1 MDSRDLERVAR
12 RHGIELILE
21 FGSMLTGYVHSRS
34 DRDLGVL
41 LDRPTFSLRE
51 LADIRHDLAAL
62 FPGAEVDMAIIN
74 RADPLFLKK
83 MTERCRLLYGA
94 PRRLAELRIYAFKRH
109 QDHRRYLPLERD
121 YVRRTLE
128 RLSPA

>member
-1 MDSRDLERVAR
+1 VAR
-12 RHGIELILE
+12 RHGVELILE
-21 FGSMLTGYVHSRS
+21 FGSMLTGHVHSRS

-41 LDRPTFSLRE
+41 LDRPTLFLRE

-94 PRRLAELRIYAFKRH
+94 PRRLAELRIYAFKRY
-109 QDHRRYLPLERD
+109 QDHRCYRPLERD